1 MITPGNIILLNGASS
16 AGKTSILLAL
26 QQVLDTPYLD
36 AGIDKFLWM
45 LPKRYLDVPLWH
57 DVFEYSWREQDGTR
71 VLSIQ
76 AGPLGHRLMSGMHQA
91 IAALSQAGNNVIAD
105 HVLIERQ
112 WVQECA
118 YLFANLPAL
127 FVGVHCPL
135 EVLEQRERERSD
147 RTLGQARAY
156 LRKVHAHGIY
166 DLEIDTSRF
175 SPVECA
181 LRIRQRLEDDSP
193 PHAFKVL
200 RERMKGDLSK
210 CEEGHQI

>member
-1 MITPGNIILLNGASS
+1 MPLGNIILLNGASS

-45 LPKRYLDVPLWH
+45 LPKPYLDVPLWH
-57 DVFEYSWREQDGTR
+57 DVFEYSWHENGDTRE
-71 VLSIQ
+71 LSIQ
-76 AGPLGHRLMSGMHQA
+76 AGPLGHKLMSGMHQA

-118 YLFANLPAL
+118 CLFADLPAL

-156 LRKVHAHGIY
+156 FRTVHAHGIY
-166 DLEIDTSRF
+166 DLDVDTSRF

-181 LRIRQRLEDDSP
+181 LQIKQRLQDGP
-193 PHAFKVL
+193 PPQAFKML
-200 RERMKGDLSK
+200 RERMNSCDTVAK
-210 CEEGHQI
+210 E

>member
-1 MITPGNIILLNGASS
+1 MISPGNIILLNGASS
-16 AGKTSILLAL
+16 AGKTSILFAL
-26 QQVLDTPYLD
+26 QQVFEMPYLD

-45 LPKRYLDVPLWH
+45 LPKRYPDVPLWH
-57 DVFEYSWREQDGTR
+57 DVFEYTWHEQGDKKE
-71 VLSIQ
+71 LSIQ

-118 YLFANLPAL
+118 HLFADLPAL

-135 EVLEQRERERSD
+135 KILEQRERERTD

-156 LRKVHAHGIY
+156 FSKVHIHGAY
-166 DLEIDTSRF
+166 DLEVDTSRL

-181 LRIRQRLEDDSP
+181 LEISKLLQDDLP
-193 PHAFKVL
+193 PRAFKIL
-200 RERMKGDLSK
+200 NERMNRCNSVAK
-210 CEEGHQI
+210 E

>member
-16 AGKTSILLAL
+16 AGKTSILVAL
-26 QQVLDTPYLD
+26 QQILDMPYLD

-57 DVFEYSWREQDGTR
+57 DVFEYAWREQGDTR
-71 VLSIQ
+71 ELFIQ
-76 AGPLGHRLMSGMHQA
+76 AGPLGHRLMSGMHHA
-91 IAALSQAGNNVIAD
+91 IAIMSQAGNNIIAD

-112 WVQECA
+112 WVLECA
-118 YLFANLPAL
+118 CLFADLPAL

-135 EVLEQRERERSD
+135 EILEQRERERSD

-156 LRKVHAHGIY
+156 FRTVHAHGIY
-166 DLEIDTSRF
+166 DLEVDTSRF

-181 LRIRQRLEDDSP
+181 LQIKQRLQDGP
-193 PHAFKVL
+193 PPQAFKML
-200 RERMKGDLSK
+200 RERMNKGK
-210 CEEGHQI
+210 PYE